1 MAVTLLGR
9 EALLAVLAGHGR
21 VIVVNRTSP
30 RLGLRVMAAAI
41 ARHAAADVQC
51 ESAFGLDLDSGESE
65 ILDALPA
72 ATGALAAVEAVLR
85 LAAPESGVFGDVY
98 VTSPVEP
105 PTAARAWEPRA
116 PKARL
121 APRKPPARLA
131 RSARLAHWHRG
142 RDRRSWP
149 DWPAGWHGRD

>member
-105 PTAARAWEPRA
+105 PRAARAWEIGIRDRDGP
-116 PKARL
+116 L
-121 APRKPPARLA
+121 APGEVVPASLWQCVAYLRPV
-131 RSARLAHWHRG
+131 S
-142 RDRRSWP
+142 
-149 DWPAGWHGRD
+149 